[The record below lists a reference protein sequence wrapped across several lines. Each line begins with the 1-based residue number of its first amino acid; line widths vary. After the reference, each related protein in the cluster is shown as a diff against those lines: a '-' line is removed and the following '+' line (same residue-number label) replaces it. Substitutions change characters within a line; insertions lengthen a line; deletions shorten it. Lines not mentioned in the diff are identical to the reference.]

1 METIPVMVTDIPRR
15 DAIQRRRGVRAIR
28 FACSLSAFL
37 LLSTITSAQVERQNP
52 VTGPELARHNLAQ
65 VGASAEDIKV
75 VLVKSPGLMVEVKR
89 WVAKDATDQ
98 GQIITERDLA
108 DDAIFERLQND
119 VRFRSVVTQLLQRY
133 GYLMPTVNPDSE
145 AGKEQDL
152 LVQERVKWIAQE
164 EEQQRSQALQQA
176 QDRYEKARKC
186 MQGDSRSCEAA
197 TQQGQQGR
205 QGQLPQGLGPEEQQ
219 TLPSGPPWFGPNQPS
234 PYVQPPA
241 GGNNTLQQAQ
251 LMQAGQFSDDQLS
264 PPLSGNLPG
273 SLDSQAL
280 GGGAGT
286 SVPPAAA
293 SVPEWRRVAWC
304 FSGRFRIDG
313 QLAGPV
319 PGRRRSRGFIRSHGH
334 KSFRHEP
341 V

>member
-15 DAIQRRRGVRAIR
+15 NSIQRRRGVRAIW

-119 VRFRSVVTQLLQRY
+119 VRFRSVVTQLLQHY

-152 LVQERVKWIAQE
+152 LIQERVKFIAQE
-164 EEQQRSQALQQA
+164 EEQQRAQALQQA

-186 MQGDSRSCEAA
+186 ITGGFQELRRGCATRTTGPTRATAAGARARRAADESERAAMVRPESAESVRATTSRQKQYAPTGPAHASRPIFRRSTFAA
-197 TQQGQQGR
+197 IIRKPTRLTGLTGR
-205 QGQLPQGLGPEEQQ
+205 SAEEPGHQS
-219 TLPSGPPWFGPNQPS
+219 L
-234 PYVQPPA
+234 
-241 GGNNTLQQAQ
+241 LQQLQ
-251 LMQAGQFSDDQLS
+251 SQNGGES
-264 PPLSGNLPG
+264 PGAS
-273 SLDSQAL
+273 L
-280 GGGAGT
+280 GGSGLTGN
-286 SVPPAAA
+286 SLGQY
-293 SVPEWRRVAWC
+293 
-304 FSGRFRIDG
+304 SGR
-313 QLAGPV
+313 
-319 PGRRRSRGFIRSHGH
+319 
-334 KSFRHEP
+334 
-341 V
+341 